1 METILQISTYFLII
15 KYNLLQRSYIMP
27 EDLESLRQVW
37 PKNASKLTKWI
48 VKPPASARGT
58 GIRIVNKWSQFP
70 KDRPLVVQKYEKG

>member
-1 METILQISTYFLII
+1 
-15 KYNLLQRSYIMP
+15 MP
-27 EDLESLRQVW
+27 DDLESLRQVW

-70 KDRPLVVQKYEKG
+70 KDRPLVVQK